1 MSNSDPTL
9 FERLA
14 KVEPAKPARLLVE
27 LAAQDQTILEQV
39 QFLLASGDTTA
50 IAKAVRST
58 LRAWKRSPRFIHYQ
72 EAFAFG
78 EQLDRLLDS
87 VEDGLLGPDPALAL
101 DLLEEFLQSDRWI
114 LERVDDSAGCI
125 GTAYRRACQLFAR
138 AAAGVASPDALAER
152 IALLVEKDDYGV
164 RHSLLE
170 HVPQFLDSE
179 TIARLVDRWR
189 KQAAQGPGSRRD
201 RMPLLRIETLAA
213 STGDPQLYAEA
224 ALEGR
229 SVEDQP
235 VIGLQVARQ
244 FVLAGRPAEALQ
256 YVSAEDKVP
265 PHCFDEYAE
274 TLDRVYEALGRTDD
288 LRELRKRHFLH
299 RPDPERLERYLGGL
313 EAKERPRAKD
323 LMRQA
328 VLSGDYDPTRKAV
341 FFAELKEGEIAA
353 QIILAEPTAFR
364 VENYPALLP
373 LARSL
378 EQGQPL
384 AASIVYRALLES
396 ILDRAQSKAYPHAAR
411 YLRRLGTLAKKIRAW
426 SPIAPHESYLQALR
440 ARHDRKRAF
449 WAQVSAAD
457 S

>member
-1 MSNSDPTL
+1 
-9 FERLA
+9 
-14 KVEPAKPARLLVE
+14 
-27 LAAQDQTILEQV
+27 
-39 QFLLASGDTTA
+39 
-50 IAKAVRST
+50 
-58 LRAWKRSPRFIHYQ
+58 
-72 EAFAFG
+72 
-78 EQLDRLLDS
+78 

-138 AAAGVASPDALAER
+138 AAAGVASPAALAER

-170 HVPQFLDSE
+170 HVPKFLDSE

-244 FVLAGRPAEALQ
+244 FVLAGQPAEALQ
-256 YVSAEDKVP
+256 YVPTADKVP

-274 TLDRVYEALGRTDD
+274 TMDRAYEALGRTDD
-288 LRELRKRHFLH
+288 LRELRKRHFLL

-313 EAKERPRAKD
+313 EAKERPTAKD

-353 QIILAEPTAFR
+353 QIILAKPTAFR

-426 SPIAPHESYLQALR
+426 SPIAPHDSYLQTLR

-457 S
+457 P

>member
-14 KVEPAKPARLLVE
+14 KVEPAKLARLLVE

-138 AAAGVASPDALAER
+138 AAPGVASPAALAER

-256 YVSAEDKVP
+256 YLCAEDKVP

-313 EAKERPRAKD
+313 ER
-323 LMRQA
+323 
-328 VLSGDYDPTRKAV
+328 VLATSNRKPP
-341 FFAELKEGEIAA
+341 LR
-353 QIILAEPTAFR
+353 AFR
-364 VENYPALLP
+364 YQMDNTMVNPFYSRSPGFSNPVTAWIGCYWLLGVVVGDGVAAPVAGGAGVMLKVSIRIFQSSPSRITVQYALDVVRTP
-373 LARSL
+373 VLALNSRTPFSGRPNL
-378 EQGQPL
+378 I
-384 AASIVYRALLES
+384 ASRAYNVRG
-396 ILDRAQSKAYPHAAR
+396 ILIDREEFVA
-411 YLRRLGTLAKKIRAW
+411 
-426 SPIAPHESYLQALR
+426 
-440 ARHDRKRAF
+440 
-449 WAQVSAAD
+449 
-457 S
+457 